1 MTNNEKIIELIGI
14 FEKAKN
20 KFLKEEKEII
30 EIDVNERTLSARL
43 MFHLQTL
50 LLNDNLYKE
59 TYNFYS
65 VDCEYNRMNK
75 DMKKIIQED
84 NIVNLIYPDIILH
97 KRNSNDNLIAIE
109 MKKICSNNNEAKN
122 KDRIKLKALRNSK
135 GKNDFHHILGVYFE
149 VDTTGNNNHI
159 IEFFVNGKEYKK
171 S

>member
-65 VDCEYNRMNK
+65 CLLYTSE
-75 DMKKIIQED
+75 
-84 NIVNLIYPDIILH
+84 LPT
-97 KRNSNDNLIAIE
+97 
-109 MKKICSNNNEAKN
+109 
-122 KDRIKLKALRNSK
+122 KL
-135 GKNDFHHILGVYFE
+135 E
-149 VDTTGNNNHI
+149 V
-159 IEFFVNGKEYKK
+159 
-171 S
+171 